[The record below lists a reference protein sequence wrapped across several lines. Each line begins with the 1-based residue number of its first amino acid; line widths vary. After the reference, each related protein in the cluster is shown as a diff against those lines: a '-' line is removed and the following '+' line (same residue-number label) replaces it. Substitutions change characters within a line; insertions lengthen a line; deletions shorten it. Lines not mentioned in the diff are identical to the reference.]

1 MVINFV
7 DVQCSPSEQ
16 CPPTASTAEVEAS
29 TSRSSLHSSRPSP
42 SPSPSLS
49 THILLASS
57 CSSSSPLSH
66 QTPPPPPPP
75 RVDDSSASASSLD
88 GASAK
93 CLDNATASCCS
104 PEHNTDS
111 TFKSLQKCYVSS
123 TQGWPHV
130 SRWPLLIGLICP
142 PFPVYLLFLR

>member
-16 CPPTASTAEVEAS
+16 PPAAPTASTAEVEAS
-29 TSRSSLHSSRPSP
+29 STSRSSLHSSRP

-66 QTPPPPPPP
+66 QTPPPPP
-75 RVDDSSASASSLD
+75 RVDGSSASASSLD